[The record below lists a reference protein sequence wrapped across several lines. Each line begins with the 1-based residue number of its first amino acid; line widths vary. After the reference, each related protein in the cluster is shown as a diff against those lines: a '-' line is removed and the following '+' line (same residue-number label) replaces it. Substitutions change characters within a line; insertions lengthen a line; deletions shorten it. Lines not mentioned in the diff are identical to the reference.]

1 MRRNAIR
8 SSMMLVAI
16 LLLPLLVLVAQ
27 ETSTLLIEG
36 QQGQARVIQVQGKN
50 YVEVEGLARITGGSL
65 RFAGNQLTLTLP
77 SSGNT
82 VPQTEQSASAPQGAV
97 GFSRPFLSAGIE
109 SMREILE
116 WHAALK
122 TGIER
127 GYPLS
132 DVWFGNFRRQIQS
145 SLKQAEAAASTD
157 MDHRA
162 LPLLTNEFNTMDA
175 LTDKYLK
182 IVVSRDYLAPDSLN
196 SDPLDQKLLTCW
208 QSLTST
214 ASSNQFV
221 DDGSCQ

>member
-1 MRRNAIR
+1 MRRNMIR
-8 SSMMLVAI
+8 KSMMLVTI

-27 ETSTLLIEG
+27 ESSALLIEG
-36 QQGQARVIQVQGKN
+36 HQGQARIIQVQGKN

-77 SSGNT
+77 SGDNPG
-82 VPQTEQSASAPQGAV
+82 PQSEQSASAPQREV
-97 GFSRPFLSAGIE
+97 GFSKPFLTAGIE
-109 SMREILE
+109 SMRAILE

-132 DVWFGNFRRQIQS
+132 DVWFGNFRRQVQAN
-145 SLKQAEAAASTD
+145 LKQAEAAASTD

-175 LTDKYLK
+175 LTDKYLR
-182 IVVSRDYLAPDSLN
+182 IAASRNYLAPDALN

-214 ASSNQFV
+214 ASSNQIV

>member
-1 MRRNAIR
+1 MRNTIR
-8 SSMMLVAI
+8 RSVMLVTI

-27 ETSTLLIEG
+27 ETSALLIEG
-36 QQGQARVIQVQGKN
+36 ERGQARVIQVQGKN

-65 RFAGNQLTLTLP
+65 RFTGNQITLTLP
-77 SSGNT
+77 RGGNP
-82 VPQTEQSASAPQGAV
+82 VPQVEQSASAPRPAAAL
-97 GFSRPFLSAGIE
+97 SRPFLSAGIE
-109 SMREILE
+109 TMREILE

-122 TGIER
+122 TGVER

-132 DVWFGNFRRQIQS
+132 DVWFDNFRRQIQS
-145 SLKQAEAAASTD
+145 SLKQTEAAASTD
-157 MDHRA
+157 VDQRA

-182 IVVSRDYLAPDSLN
+182 IAASRDYLAPDALN
-196 SDPLDQKLLTCW
+196 SDPLDQKLVTCW
-208 QSLTST
+208 QSLAST

>member
-97 GFSRPFLSAGIE
+97 GFSRPFLTAGIE

-182 IVVSRDYLAPDSLN
+182 IVVSRDYLVLCPGN
-196 SDPLDQKLLTCW
+196 TF
-208 QSLTST
+208 T
-214 ASSNQFV
+214 
-221 DDGSCQ
+221 